1 MNIKRMEV
9 ANFSCKS
16 VLGDLELL
24 DIFNDYVFPAMSNK
38 EVPGSKN
45 SETLSYK
52 FIDLQFLKIEKEL
65 LLVGRLVKNLNLQ
78 RQQILEGD
86 SLVQSYE
93 TMESA
98 PSSFFVL
105 ILNTHKLLWVREFQ
119 RAPLLKDF
127 KYAITKMLKEQR
139 ADLVQNYILENTPN
153 LIFEN
158 NKKNGLERKAYALY
172 PDLDISVTPI
182 GNKIKIEKK
191 LAKFNKIHNIKI
203 SALKRN
209 SELGSDYSEF
219 SRMLSDTQAD
229 MNAKNVV
236 TEIRGGVRHPLNK
249 EAATRLVQA
258 SADGNYEYKIKGK
271 DENNND
277 IVESNETLSLF
288 ADVDY
293 QDDDNI
299 NASVMLGKFMSIT
312 SRHVSIPRQQS
323 DLQDKLKKIEEKY
336 LKHRN

>member
-1 MNIKRMEV
+1 MEV

-119 RAPLLKDF
+119 
-127 KYAITKMLKEQR
+127 
-139 ADLVQNYILENTPN
+139 
-153 LIFEN
+153 
-158 NKKNGLERKAYALY
+158 
-172 PDLDISVTPI
+172 
-182 GNKIKIEKK
+182 
-191 LAKFNKIHNIKI
+191 
-203 SALKRN
+203 
-209 SELGSDYSEF
+209 
-219 SRMLSDTQAD
+219 
-229 MNAKNVV
+229 
-236 TEIRGGVRHPLNK
+236 
-249 EAATRLVQA
+249 
-258 SADGNYEYKIKGK
+258 
-271 DENNND
+271 
-277 IVESNETLSLF
+277 
-288 ADVDY
+288 
-293 QDDDNI
+293 
-299 NASVMLGKFMSIT
+299 
-312 SRHVSIPRQQS
+312 
-323 DLQDKLKKIEEKY
+323 
-336 LKHRN
+336 

>member
-119 RAPLLKDF
+119 
-127 KYAITKMLKEQR
+127 
-139 ADLVQNYILENTPN
+139 
-153 LIFEN
+153 
-158 NKKNGLERKAYALY
+158 
-172 PDLDISVTPI
+172 
-182 GNKIKIEKK
+182 
-191 LAKFNKIHNIKI
+191 
-203 SALKRN
+203 
-209 SELGSDYSEF
+209 
-219 SRMLSDTQAD
+219 
-229 MNAKNVV
+229 
-236 TEIRGGVRHPLNK
+236 
-249 EAATRLVQA
+249 
-258 SADGNYEYKIKGK
+258 
-271 DENNND
+271 
-277 IVESNETLSLF
+277 
-288 ADVDY
+288 
-293 QDDDNI
+293 
-299 NASVMLGKFMSIT
+299 
-312 SRHVSIPRQQS
+312 
-323 DLQDKLKKIEEKY
+323 
-336 LKHRN
+336 